1 MSQSWD
7 HCKTSARRY
16 GGKPEDYVDIH
27 EWIDQY
33 KGIVG
38 DISHRQYLHNTM
50 GPFLA
55 QQVFGRTITNSD
67 GNEVIVRDIVETHI
81 VEDLGWIPSPAD
93 WSAHLLSKVWMGGK
107 RNKFLGR
114 EELLN
119 ASVPMAN
126 KSYKEALLEGGK

>member
-7 HCKTSARRY
+7 HCKTSVRRF

-67 GNEVIVRDIVETHI
+67 GKEVIVRDIVEIHI

-93 WSAHLLSKVWMGGK
+93 WSAHLNSKVWMGGK

-126 KSYKEALLEGGK
+126 KSYKEALQHD